1 MLIDTHSHLNFSAFK
16 NDREEVIKRC
26 SDAEVGI
33 VNVGS
38 QYSTS
43 KRAVE
48 IAEKYGEGIWAAIGI
63 HPAHL
68 FGESFEV
75 KKEGIKIRADREKF
89 DRDKYFELA
98 KSKKVVAIGET
109 GLEFH
114 ELKEKTDDEKEKI
127 VKMQTEN
134 FLSHI
139 DLACELD
146 LPMIIHCRE
155 AYKEILDI
163 LTSEKKK
170 YGKKLRGVMHSYL
183 GRLTYAEEFNKLD
196 FLIAFN
202 GIVTYARD
210 YDKVIKNV
218 DLKYIL
224 TETDCPWLTPVPHRG
239 ERNEPVYV
247 KFVAEKIAEL
257 KGIRFE
263 EVAKTT
269 KENAKRLFGI

>member
-1 MLIDTHSHLNFSAFK
+1 MIDTHAHLNFSAFK
-16 NDREEVIKRC
+16 DDLAEVIKRC
-26 SDAEVGI
+26 AGVKVGVI
-33 VNVGS
+33 NVGS

-43 KRAVE
+43 VRAVE
-48 IAEKYGEGIWAAIGI
+48 MAEKYGEGIWAAVGI
-63 HPAHL
+63 HPSHL

-75 KKEGIKIRADREKF
+75 KKEGIKIKADKEKF

-114 ELKEKTDDEKEKI
+114 ELKEKTEDEKKKI

-134 FLSHI
+134 FLDHI
-139 DLACELD
+139 DLACEMD

-170 YGKKLRGVMHSYL
+170 YGQKLRGVMHSYL
-183 GRLTYAEEFNKLD
+183 GRLSYAEEFNKLD
-196 FLIAFN
+196 FLVAFN

-210 YDKVIKNV
+210 YDKVIKNI

-239 ERNEPVYV
+239 ERNEPAYV
-247 KFVAEKIAEL
+247 RHVAEKIAEIR
-257 KGIRFE
+257 GISFDE
-263 EVAKTT
+263 TAKATT
-269 KENAKRLFGI
+269 ENAKKLFGI